1 MFKCLNL
8 FKLSFP
14 KQLNKFNASSN
25 RRETAL
31 IDRKSSFPWGK
42 VAFFVTGNFHK
53 FSEARHVLAEYKVAG
68 ALLKVRTIE
77 IQDDNIENIARA
89 SAIDTVE
96 QCGLPVFVED
106 AGLFIDALGG
116 FPGPYS
122 SYVYRTIGTQGIIEL
137 MDKVKKRDAYF
148 HSVVAFSSPE
158 KSTKCFHGKVKG
170 KISREERGNLGF
182 GFDPVFEPLGGQDKT
197 FAEMSTKEKN
207 RFSHRARALR
217 KFARWYTS
225 AF

>member
-1 MFKCLNL
+1 MVCR
-8 FKLSFP
+8 SF
-14 KQLNKFNASSN
+14 
-25 RRETAL
+25 
-31 IDRKSSFPWGK
+31 FPLGK

-53 FSEARHVLAEYKVAG
+53 FMEARHVLAEYKVAG

-77 IQDDNIENIARA
+77 IQDDDIENIAKA
-89 SAIDTVE
+89 SAIDAVE
-96 QCGLPVFVED
+96 RCGLPVFVED

-158 KSTKCFHGKVKG
+158 KPTKCFHGKVKG